1 LHNKNSFRS
10 FATLKINRLETDERI
25 LAAAKD
31 LFWKYGVK
39 SITMDDICKELG
51 MSKKTIYQYFKDKD
65 QVVLQIAKEE
75 FAVRRKECDE
85 ITAESKNAI
94 HEIILMMKQMGEM
107 FSRMN
112 AKLFYDLQKYHPDAW
127 KLFNEFKE
135 NFILQSIERNLMRG
149 IEEGL
154 YRPELNIRIIAKL
167 RAYQVEMAF
176 NPGIFPPDK
185 YSIIDVQLQM
195 IDHFLHGVATIKGH
209 RMINKYKDLK
219 DDE

>member
-1 LHNKNSFRS
+1 ME
-10 FATLKINRLETDERI
+10 ADERI
-25 LAAAKD
+25 LIAAKD

-39 SITMDDICKELG
+39 SITMDDIGKELG

-65 QVVLQIAKEE
+65 AVVLQISKNE
-75 FAVRRKECDE
+75 FELRKKECDE
-85 ITAESKNAI
+85 ICTESKNAI
-94 HEIILMMKQMGEM
+94 HEIILMMKQMSEM

-112 AKLFYDLQKYHPDAW
+112 AKLFYDLQKYHPDTW

-135 NFILQSIERNLMRG
+135 DYILHSIEHNLMRG

-154 YRPELNIRIIAKL
+154 YRPKLNIRIIAKL
-167 RAYQVEMAF
+167 RAFQVEMAF
-176 NPGIFPPDK
+176 NPSIFPPDK
-185 YSIIDVQLQM
+185 FSIIDVQMQM

-209 RMINKYKDLK
+209 RLINKYQELK

>member
-1 LHNKNSFRS
+1 ME
-10 FATLKINRLETDERI
+10 ADERI
-25 LAAAKD
+25 LATAKD

-65 QVVLQIAKEE
+65 QVVLQIAKDE
-75 FAVRRKECDE
+75 FAVRRKECDG

-94 HEIILMMKQMGEM
+94 HEIILMMRQMGEM
-107 FSRMN
+107 FSKMN
-112 AKLFYDLQKYHPDAW
+112 AKLFYDLQKYHPDSW

-135 NFILQSIERNLMRG
+135 NYILQSIERNLMRG
-149 IEEGL
+149 IEEGI

-176 NPGIFPPDK
+176 NPAIFPPDRFN
-185 YSIIDVQLQM
+185 IIDVQMQM

-209 RMINKYKDLK
+209 QMINKYKDLK
-219 DDE
+219 DDQ